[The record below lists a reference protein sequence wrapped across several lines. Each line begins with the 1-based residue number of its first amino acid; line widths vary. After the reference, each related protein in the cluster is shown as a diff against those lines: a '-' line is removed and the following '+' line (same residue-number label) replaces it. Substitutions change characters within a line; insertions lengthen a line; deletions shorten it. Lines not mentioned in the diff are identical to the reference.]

1 MSENKPKVL
10 DKKAEYSNEYMT
22 LVSEDL
28 LFERE
33 VNGQKR
39 TLRKNYYS
47 VECPDF
53 VTCIVIKDDKLLVV
67 KQYRHP
73 VNSINTEFVAG
84 MIDPGDTP
92 KEAAIKELKEEA
104 GITPNSIFRT
114 MRQASVMIVVKDG
127 LVLAVSRRYDL
138 TKFGLPGGKVE
149 PGESLEDAAIRET
162 FEETG
167 IIVKS
172 CKKVYMREE
181 PPSHPGGTVFC
192 TRLFSS

>member
-47 VECPDF
+47 IECPDF
-53 VTCIVIKDDKLLVV
+53 VTCIVIKNDQLLVV

-73 VNSINTEFVAG
+73 VESLNTEFVAG
-84 MIDPGDTP
+84 MIDPGDSP
-92 KEAAIKELKEEA
+92 KDAVIKELKEEA
-104 GITPNSIFRT
+104 GITPNSIYFLGKCHPICGQNKNT
-114 MRQASVMIVVKDG
+114 CYVYLVNDFVEGETLLEEYEAFTELTHYWIPISDFKNMIKSNELDDG
-127 LVLAVSRRYDL
+127 VTLMAWCL
-138 TKFGLPGGKVE
+138 F
-149 PGESLEDAAIRET
+149 LENQ
-162 FEETG
+162 
-167 IIVKS
+167 S
-172 CKKVYMREE
+172 
-181 PPSHPGGTVFC
+181 
-192 TRLFSS
+192 